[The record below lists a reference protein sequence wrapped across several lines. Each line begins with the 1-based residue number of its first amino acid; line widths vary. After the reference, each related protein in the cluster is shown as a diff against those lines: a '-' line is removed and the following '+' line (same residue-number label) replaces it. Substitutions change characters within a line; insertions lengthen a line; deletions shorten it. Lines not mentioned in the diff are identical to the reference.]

1 MVVQAVVQVRL
12 QYSAQVLSLYT
23 ASVLFYLAG
32 FILWNLGRV
41 NRKIKNFGDFKL
53 QKNQQREIY
62 LMKCDRQILIKR
74 FSCKIEERKD
84 MERGGTNDLFQIIIS
99 VRPWST

>member
-32 FILWNLGRV
+32 FILWNLGPYHP
-41 NRKIKNFGDFKL
+41 FHTP
-53 QKNQQREIY
+53 Q
-62 LMKCDRQILIKR
+62 
-74 FSCKIEERKD
+74 
-84 MERGGTNDLFQIIIS
+84 
-99 VRPWST
+99 STLVLSL